1 MSRLLRLRPQALAA
15 ALLFLLFLT
24 GCQKQLPP
32 PSSPPPPP
40 TPAERLQS
48 LRQDVAAGHCA
59 QALPNLN
66 ALVAQLPD
74 SAEAFLLL
82 GLCNAKQ
89 NDPGRAETAL
99 SRAASLEPDNPRPL
113 EALGI
118 LRYGQKQYPA
128 AKDAL
133 TRAAALGSANAQT
146 YYYLGNLDMQ
156 AGRCP
161 QALENYR
168 KAMAKDPAY
177 HDAFSEYRA
186 AAAACAKPGMAGENR
201 GSGKP

>member
-1 MSRLLRLRPQALAA
+1 MSRLSRLFRLRPQALSTV
-15 ALLFLLFLT
+15 LLLVLVLA

-40 TPAERLQS
+40 PAQRLQG
-48 LRQDVAAGHCA
+48 LKQDVAAGRCA
-59 QALPNLN
+59 EALPGLD
-66 ALVAQLPD
+66 ALVRQLPD

-89 NDPGRAETAL
+89 NNPERAEAAL
-99 SRAASLEPDNPRPL
+99 SRAASLDPNNPRPL

-118 LRYGQKQYPA
+118 LRYGQKQYSA
-128 AKDAL
+128 ARDAF
-133 TRAAALGSANAQT
+133 TRAVALGSTNAQT

-156 AGRCP
+156 AGHCP
-161 QALENYR
+161 QALDNYR

-177 HDAFSEYRA
+177 RDASSEYRA
-186 AAAACAKPGMAGENR
+186 AAAACAKPGMGG

>member
-1 MSRLLRLRPQALAA
+1 MSRLPRLRPQALSA
-15 ALLFLLFLT
+15 ALLFLLLLT

-32 PSSPPPPP
+32 PSSPPPP

-48 LRQDVAAGHCA
+48 LRQDVAAGRCA
-59 QALPNLN
+59 QALPDLN
-66 ALVAQLPD
+66 ALVAQVPD

-99 SRAASLEPDNPRPL
+99 SRAASLDPDNPRPL

-118 LRYGQKQYPA
+118 LRYGQKQYAA

-133 TRAAALGSANAQT
+133 TRAAALGSTNAQT

-156 AGRCP
+156 AGHCP
-161 QALENYR
+161 QALDNYR
-168 KAMAKDPAY
+168 KAMTKDPAY

-186 AAAACAKPGMAGENR
+186 AAAACAKPGMSGGNR

>member
-1 MSRLLRLRPQALAA
+1 MSRMLRLRPQALSS
-15 ALLFLLFLT
+15 ALLFVLLLT

-40 TPAERLQS
+40 TQAERLQS
-48 LRQDVAAGHCA
+48 LKQRVAAGRCA
-59 QALPNLN
+59 QALPDLN
-66 ALVAQLPD
+66 AFVDQVPD

-89 NDPGRAETAL
+89 NDPERAGTAL

-118 LRYGQKQYPA
+118 LRYGQKKYPA
-128 AKDAL
+128 ARDAL
-133 TRAAALGSANAQT
+133 TRAAALGSSNAQT

-156 AGRCP
+156 AGHCP
-161 QALENYR
+161 QALDNYR

-186 AAAACAKPGMAGENR
+186 AAAACAKPGMGGGNR